1 MGWHCH
7 CFTESGEDME
17 SMLQCA
23 DKALYEAKAAGRN
36 CFRAYRGGE

>member
-23 DKALYEAKAAGRN
+23 DKVLYDTKA
-36 CFRAYRGGE
+36 GGGK